1 MVETNATISARKVPM
16 EVLSLGFS
24 RTGTSTMQTALR
36 ILGVPCYHAFEL
48 YDHVD
53 HCADWN
59 RALDAKFSG
68 EGKAFTR
75 VEWDS
80 LLADYGA
87 VTDVPAIAFSEDLIA
102 AYPEAKVVLVERDID
117 KWYKSFDE
125 NVIKHL
131 YDFASNLVANLD
143 KWFLGPPVSVHHR
156 WARGW
161 MRAGTKTEMQQ
172 KAKEHYRKHY
182 ENVRKITPSSRL
194 LEYEL
199 GTGWEPLCQFLG
211 KPIPN
216 VPFPR
221 VNESQA
227 MEAKIQGVVQ
237 QGMKSILINSTFYLA
252 PAAAI
257 GVAYWFYG
265 SRSA

>member
-1 MVETNATISARKVPM
+1 MARKSVTISARRVPM

-24 RTGTSTMQTALR
+24 RTGTSTMQTALK
-36 ILGVPCYHAFEL
+36 ILGMPTYHAFEL

-59 RALDAKFSG
+59 KALDAKFFG
-68 EGKAFTR
+68 QGKPFLRA
-75 VEWDS
+75 EWDN

-87 VTDVPAIAFSEDLIA
+87 VTDVPAIVFSEELIA

-125 NVIKHL
+125 NVIRHL
-131 YDFASNLVANLD
+131 YDFVGNLVSKLD
-143 KWFLGPPVSVHHR
+143 RWFLGPPVSVHHR

-161 MRAGTKTEMQQ
+161 MRAGTQAEMQQ
-172 KAKEHYRKHY
+172 NAKEHYRKHY
-182 ENVRKITPSSRL
+182 ENVRMCTPSSRL
-194 LEYEL
+194 LEYKL
-199 GTGWEPLCQFLG
+199 GTGWEPLCEFLG
-211 KPIPN
+211 KPVPD
-216 VPFPR
+216 VPFPH

-227 MEAKIQGVVQ
+227 MEAKIQGVIQ
-237 QGMKSILINSTFYLA
+237 QGIKSILVNSTLYLA
-252 PAAAI
+252 PAVAA

-265 SRSA
+265 VRSS